1 MNDQPFLITTAVVLG
16 AVALVVAVSAVL
28 YRSSARVGWIT
39 GMALG
44 GWLVVTAVL
53 AGAGLYSDER
63 WLGLALVVPV
73 VLGVLALRL
82 PAVAVSLRSERVVAL
97 LAAVQVLRLVGGVFL
112 VLLALDR
119 LPTGFA
125 LPAGGGDVL
134 VGLLAPVVAYALGHR
149 PDRRALGIAFNVL
162 GLLDFAAAIPLG
174 VLHAPGQLQVFVTEP
189 TSETM
194 GLLPMALIPTFVV
207 PLAIVLHIA
216 SIRLL
221 TAPTARTQSPA
232 RRSAPSL
239 PSS

>member
-1 MNDQPFLITTAVVLG
+1 MTDQPVLITAAVVLG

-28 YRSSARVGWIT
+28 YRSSARVGWLT
-39 GMALG
+39 GIALG
-44 GWLVVTAVL
+44 GWFGVTAVL
-53 AGAGLYSDER
+53 AGAGYYSDQR
-63 WLGLALVVPV
+63 WMGLALVVPV

-82 PAVAVSLRSERVVAL
+82 PGVAASLQGDRVVAL

-134 VGLLAPVVAYALGHR
+134 VGLLAPVVAYALWRR
-149 PDRRALGIAFNVL
+149 PDRRVLGIAFNVL

-174 VLHAPGQLQVFVTEP
+174 VMHAPGQLQVFATEP
-189 TSETM
+189 TAEIM

-207 PLAIVLHIA
+207 PLATVLHIA

-221 TAPTARTQSPA
+221 TGPAGRTQPQA
-232 RRSAPSL
+232 RQSAPSL